1 MSKNKIRQKEEVEQT
16 ESPKARKQ
24 TMSTARKLVRF
35 INIFGAFDRNQI
47 VRAMP
52 FILFITVMIIGYI
65 ANSYYAERIVRD
77 INKTKN
83 ELKEKKAEHIS
94 VQSAL
99 ISDSKQSSVAKSVEN
114 MEIKESTNPP
124 HLIRAEKI
132 RKNKIKK

>member
-1 MSKNKIRQKEEVEQT
+1 MSKNKLKKKEEEEEKPVA
-16 ESPKARKQ
+16 PKPKKKSIAG
-24 TMSTARKLVRF
+24 TRKLIRF
-35 INIFGAFDRNQI
+35 INIFGVFDRNQI

-77 INKTKN
+77 INKTKT

-99 ISDSKQSSVAKSVEN
+99 ISDKKQSSVAKSLEE
-114 MEIKESTNPP
+114 MEIKESTEPP
-124 HLIRAEKI
+124 FLIHKEKA
-132 RKNKIKK
+132 KKDKK

>member
-1 MSKNKIRQKEEVEQT
+1 MSKNRIKQKEEVE
-16 ESPKARKQ
+16 EPKSSKSKKQDMAGAR
-24 TMSTARKLVRF
+24 RLVRF
-35 INIFGAFDRNQI
+35 INIFGVFNRNQI

-77 INKTKN
+77 INKTKR

-99 ISDSKQSSVAKSVEN
+99 INDSRQSTVAKSVES
-114 MEIKESTNPP
+114 MEIKESIEPP
-124 HLIRAEKI
+124 HLIQAQDQKK
-132 RKNKIKK
+132 KNKK